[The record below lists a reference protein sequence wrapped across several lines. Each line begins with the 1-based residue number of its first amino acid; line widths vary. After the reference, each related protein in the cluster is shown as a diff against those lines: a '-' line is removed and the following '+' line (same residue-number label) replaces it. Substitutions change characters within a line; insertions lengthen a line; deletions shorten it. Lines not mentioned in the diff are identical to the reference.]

1 MDKEPKQLMI
11 PANKALDYF
20 WLRYGFNLAHP
31 GIWSLAIL
39 LMLEL
44 QKSFRLDASIIHKIF
59 VSIFLCVV
67 VCVGLRLAFVH
78 KNRLKEF
85 NEEESVKAF
94 EENRLSEEIDP
105 QETAMTFLFTFWL
118 WLLLFIQLLGGIKY
132 ID

>member
-1 MDKEPKQLMI
+1 M
-11 PANKALDYF
+11 
-20 WLRYGFNLAHP
+20 
-31 GIWSLAIL
+31 
-39 LMLEL
+39 
-44 QKSFRLDASIIHKIF
+44 
-59 VSIFLCVV
+59 